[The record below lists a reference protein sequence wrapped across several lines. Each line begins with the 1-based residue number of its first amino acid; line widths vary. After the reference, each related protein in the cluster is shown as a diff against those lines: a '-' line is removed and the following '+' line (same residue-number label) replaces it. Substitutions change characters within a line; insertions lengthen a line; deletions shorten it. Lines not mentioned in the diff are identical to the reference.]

1 MNFLL
6 IRNYRVGD
14 EEVGVDEIEIRMNRV
29 DDKNAYRIV
38 KVSYSKR
45 VTKFYNNKQLLFGIK
60 CKCLNLPL
68 EAPNKY
74 P

>member
-45 VTKFYNNKQLLFGIK
+45 VKIHKIL
-60 CKCLNLPL
+60 
-68 EAPNKY
+68 
-74 P
+74 